1 MKNPTQMTTLDVTY
15 DGWINDGIGCPSMTI
30 SDNHREEPAIF
41 FSNFDAKDKCD
52 GFSIGEMLA
61 INETMQSAIE
71 LLRREDK
78 NQPNLFEM

>member
-1 MKNPTQMTTLDVTY
+1 VTTTQKNLEVHY
-15 DGWINDGIGCPSMTI
+15 EGWINDGIHTPTLTI
-30 SDNHREEPAIF
+30 RDDHRDEPAVF
-41 FSNFDAKDKCD
+41 FSNFDAKEICD
-52 GFSIGEMLA
+52 GYSLDEMLA